1 MKPEVPSPS
10 LPEEISED
18 AIFEQLMPRRI
29 RKVLLVCSNYDAFML
44 EEDGRIEEQIFNEYV
59 SLNLRVIPEFTHA
72 DTAGDA
78 LRILRNEPIDLI
90 IEMLS
95 IRDSNSFELAQ
106 TIKGEFP
113 GIPIVVLTHFSRE
126 VSLRLQNEDLSAIDY
141 VFSWMGNAD
150 LLLAIIKLMED
161 RLNIESDTSHGVQAI
176 LLAEDSVRYASA
188 YLPLLY
194 KIIFTQTGEL
204 FKEGLNAHQK
214 VMRMRGRP
222 KVILANHLENAL
234 TLYQTYKKNLLG
246 VISDVR
252 FKDHLL
258 SRSKAESGLI
268 LCRTIREEYPDMPI
282 LLQSSEQKY
291 EEAALA
297 LNAGFAYKYSPGVQQ
312 EIGHFVLQNF
322 AFGPFQFKEPETFRT
337 IARADDLDAMQKV
350 LRAIPDHV
358 LLYHVTRNDISKWLN
373 ARGIFPLGRLF
384 GQKSAA
390 DFDSAQQIRQFLIQG
405 ISQYRLQKGRG
416 IVAQFQRERFNRYLR
431 FSRIGE
437 GSIGGKARGL
447 AFADTMLKQ
456 HQMEER
462 WQGVRVQ
469 IPDTV
474 VISTDFFDRFIA
486 ENHLLETVLY
496 GNLTDEEILTRF
508 LQASLPDSLL
518 KDLRVLMEGVRV
530 PVAVRSSSLLEDSHF
545 QPFAGI
551 YATYMVPC
559 SANAEHFAQDIAQ
572 AIKGIYASV
581 YFSGSKAYMK
591 ASSNSPEE
599 EKMAIILQQVCGSF
613 YGSRF
618 YPACSGVARST
629 NHYPVGKERP
639 DEGVAFI
646 GFGLGKY
653 IVEGGTALRFS
664 PRYPKHLLQLSNPQT
679 ALRETQKYFYALDQT
694 KPFEPSVCEDQNLT
708 RLAISDA
715 EHDGSLRWVASTY
728 NFETQTLTDGVLFA
742 GKRII
747 TFNNML
753 LHGTFPLPE
762 ILRELLS
769 MGKREMGSDVEIEFA
784 VQLNVNQGAPRIF
797 HLLQIRPIPQEEQAI
812 NVAFHQIPA
821 SRIIASSTASSGNG
835 RIDTLFDCIWVRE
848 KDLRS
853 VSVSR
858 IVETIAMLNAR
869 MVKEKRNYVLIGPGR
884 WGTSDFSMGI
894 PVKWVQISEARL
906 VIETG
911 FPGYH
916 MDPSQGS
923 HFFQHLNSFKVGY
936 FTINQTT
943 REEFIDLDYLKEA
956 PVLYHDAHVSHIRF
970 STPMSVLIN
979 GKTNRGV
986 LLKPV
991 SEKLP

>member
-1 MKPEVPSPS
+1 MNPEATSPL
-10 LPEEISED
+10 LPESLSED

-29 RKVLLVCSNYDAFML
+29 RKVLLVCSSYDAFML
-44 EEDGRIEEQIFNEYV
+44 EEDGRIDEQIFNEYV

-72 DTAGDA
+72 DTAGEA
-78 LRILRNEPIDLI
+78 LRIVRSEPIDLI

-106 TIKGEFP
+106 TLKSEFP

-161 RLNIESDTSHGVQAI
+161 RLNIDSDTSHGVQAI
-176 LLAEDSVRYASA
+176 LLAEDSVRYASV

-222 KVILANHLENAL
+222 KVILANHLQTAL
-234 TLYQTYKKNLLG
+234 MLYQKHKKNLLG

-252 FKDHLL
+252 YKENLL
-258 SRSKAESGLI
+258 SKSKGESGLI
-268 LCRTIREEYPDMPI
+268 LCRIIREEYPEMPI
-282 LLQSSEQKY
+282 LLQSSDRGY
-291 EEAALA
+291 ADAAKT
-297 LNAGFAYKYSPGVQQ
+297 LNAGFAYKHSPGIQQ

-322 AFGPFQFKEPETFRT
+322 SFGAFQFKDPETLGT
-337 IARADDLDAMQKV
+337 IARADDLNAMQKI
-350 LRAIPDHV
+350 LQAIPDPV

-384 GQKSAA
+384 GQKSVS
-390 DFDSAQQIRQFLIQG
+390 DFATVQEIRQFLIQG
-405 ISQYRLQKGRG
+405 ISHYRLHKGRG

-462 WQGVRVQ
+462 WPGVRVQ

-474 VISTDFFDRFIA
+474 VISTDYFDRFIE
-486 ENHLLETVLY
+486 ENHLLDSVLY
-496 GNLTDEEILTRF
+496 GNLTDEEILERF

-518 KDLRVLMEGVRV
+518 KDLSVLMEDVRV

-559 SANAEHFAQDIAQ
+559 SANRDQFARDVAQ

-581 YFSGSKAYMK
+581 YFSGSKAYMQ

-613 YGSRF
+613 YGNRF
-618 YPACSGVARST
+618 YPACSGVARSI
-629 NHYPVGKERP
+629 NHYPVGKEKP
-639 DEGVAFI
+639 NEGVAFI

-653 IVEGGTALRFS
+653 IVEGGTGLRFS

-679 ALRETQKYFYALDQT
+679 ALRETQKYFYALDQA

-708 RLAISDA
+708 RLTISDA
-715 EHDGSLRWVASTY
+715 EPDGSLKWVASTY
-728 NFETQTLTDGVLFA
+728 NFETQTLTDGVLFP
-742 GKRII
+742 GKRVI

-762 ILRELLS
+762 ILKELLS
-769 MGKREMGSDVEIEFA
+769 MGRREMGSDVEIEFA
-784 VQLNVNQGAPRIF
+784 VQLNTNKNNPRIF

-821 SRIIASSTASSGNG
+821 SRILASSTESSGNG
-835 RIDTLFDCIWVRE
+835 RIDTLLDCIWVRD

-853 VSVSR
+853 VPVGK
-858 IVETIAMLNAR
+858 IIETLAMLNAR

-943 REEFIDLDYLKEA
+943 RDDFIDLEFLKDA
-956 PVLYHDAHVSHIRF
+956 PEMYRDAHVSHIRF
-970 STPMSVLIN
+970 GSPMSVLIN

>member
-1 MKPEVPSPS
+1 MQSEILPKVCRNS
-10 LPEEISED
+10 LSED
-18 AIFEQLMPRRI
+18 AIFDHLMPRRI
-29 RKVLLVCSNYDAFML
+29 RKVLLVCSSYDAFML

-72 DTAGDA
+72 DTAGEA
-78 LRILRNEPIDLI
+78 LRVLRNEPIDLI

-106 TIKGEFP
+106 EIKKEFP
-113 GIPIVVLTHFSRE
+113 HIPIVVLTHFSRE

-161 RLNIESDTSHGVQAI
+161 RLNIESDSSYGVQAI
-176 LLAEDSVRYASA
+176 LLTEDSVRYASV

-222 KVILANHLENAL
+222 KVLLANHLETAL
-234 TLYQTYKKNLLG
+234 ELYHKYKHNLLG

-252 FKDHLL
+252 FKDHL
-258 SRSKAESGLI
+258 SSQVKGEAGFV
-268 LCRTIREEYPDMPI
+268 LCRTVRREFPDMPV
-282 LLQSSEQKY
+282 LLQSSDRQY
-291 EEAALA
+291 EETALS
-297 LNAGFAYKYSPGVQQ
+297 LNAGFAYKNSPGIQQ

-322 AFGPFQFKEPETFRT
+322 AFGPFQFKDPHTLRT
-337 IARADDLDAMQKV
+337 VARADDLDAMQKV
-350 LRAIPDHV
+350 LLAIPDHV

-373 ARGIFPLGRLF
+373 ARGIFPLGKLF
-384 GQKSAA
+384 GQKSTH
-390 DFDSAQQIRQFLIQG
+390 DFTSTDEIRNFLIQG
-405 ISQYRLQKGRG
+405 ISNYRAQKGRG

-447 AFADTMLKQ
+447 AFADTVLKQ
-456 HQMEER
+456 HRLEER
-462 WQGVRVQ
+462 WPGVRVQ

-474 VISTDFFDRFIA
+474 VISTDYFDRFLQ

-496 GNLTDEEILTRF
+496 GTLSDEEILQRF
-508 LQASLPDSLL
+508 LKASLPESLL
-518 KDLRVLMEGVRV
+518 QDLKVLIEGFRT
-530 PVAVRSSSLLEDSHF
+530 PIAVRSSSLLEDSHF

-551 YATYMVPC
+551 YTTYMVPF
-559 SANAEHFAQDIAQ
+559 SANSQAFTQNVAQ

-581 YFSGSKAYMK
+581 YFSGSKAYMQ

-599 EKMAIILQQVCGSF
+599 EKMAIILQQVCGSS

-618 YPACSGVARST
+618 YPACSGVARSI
-629 NHYPVGKERP
+629 NHYPAGKEKSG
-639 DEGVAFI
+639 EGVAFV

-653 IVEGGTALRFS
+653 IVEGGTGLRFS

-679 ALRETQKYFYALDQT
+679 ALRETQKYFYALDQS
-694 KPFEPSVCEDQNLT
+694 KPFKPSVRDDQNLT

-715 EHDGSLRWVASTY
+715 ETDGSLKWVASTY

-742 GKRII
+742 GKRVI
-747 TFNNML
+747 TFNNLL

-762 ILRELLS
+762 IVKVLLE

-784 VQLNVNQGAPRIF
+784 AQLNVPPGNPRIF
-797 HLLQIRPIPQEEQAI
+797 HLLQIRPIPQEEHAI
-812 NVAFHQIPA
+812 NVSFNQIPVNRMLA
-821 SRIIASSTASSGNG
+821 ASTASLGNG
-835 RIDTLFDCIWVRE
+835 RIDTISDCIWVRNKE
-848 KDLRS
+848 LRS
-853 VSVSR
+853 IDVFR
-858 IVETIAMLNAR
+858 IVETIAMLNGR
-869 MVKEKRNYVLIGPGR
+869 LMKEKRNYVLIGPGR

-894 PVKWVQISEARL
+894 PVKWAQISEARL

-936 FTINQTT
+936 FTINQAT
-943 REEFIDLDYLKEA
+943 REEFLDLEYLTQA
-956 PVLYHDAHVSHIRF
+956 PTLFHDENVSHIRF
-970 STPMSVLIN
+970 ASPMTLLIN